1 MTPEAAAD
9 YCQQKAAAS
18 GSSFYYSFLFLPPE
32 RRRAITALYAFCR
45 EVDDVVDEIR
55 DKSIAA
61 TKLAWWRVEVDRLF
75 EGQPTHPVCIA
86 LAPHLAPYRLS
97 RATLVE
103 IIDGMQ
109 MDLVQDRYA
118 DFAGLALYCRRV
130 AGVVGEM
137 AASIFGYEDPQT
149 LRYADRLGLAFQ
161 LTNIIRDV
169 GEDAREGRIYLPL
182 EDLRRH
188 GLSAQQ
194 VLGDPAALEP
204 SEPFRALMASQA
216 DRARD
221 AYREAFALLPAV
233 DRRSQRPGL
242 IMASIYRTLL
252 DEIEADQY
260 RVLTQ
265 RIALTPVRKLW
276 LAWKTWMR
284 AGPPQ
289 A

>member
-1 MTPEAAAD
+1 
-9 YCQQKAAAS
+9 
-18 GSSFYYSFLFLPPE
+18 
-32 RRRAITALYAFCR
+32 
-45 EVDDVVDEIR
+45 
-55 DKSIAA
+55 
-61 TKLAWWRVEVDRLF
+61 
-75 EGQPTHPVCIA
+75 
-86 LAPHLAPYRLS
+86 
-97 RATLVE
+97 
-103 IIDGMQ
+103 
-109 MDLVQDRYA
+109 
-118 DFAGLALYCRRV
+118 
-130 AGVVGEM
+130 
-137 AASIFGYEDPQT
+137 
-149 LRYADRLGLAFQ
+149 
-161 LTNIIRDV
+161 
-169 GEDAREGRIYLPL
+169 
-182 EDLRRH
+182 
-188 GLSAQQ
+188 
-194 VLGDPAALEP
+194 
-204 SEPFRALMASQA
+204 MASQA